1 MTVTCARNSHDDRP
15 ADALSYFAKVTT
27 ASGQTVGES
36 RTCTRSPDAKVTC
49 PIVGLKGC
57 SKYTITI
64 IACPTSKDDFLCSQ
78 ASDPLK
84 SRTVPGG
91 KCRLPIRSNRFSF
104 HSTQGGKILRGYCE
118 GLQRRMVASDRYR
131 TYRPIPRRGCAPG

>member
-1 MTVTCARNSHDDRP
+1 MTVTCARNSHDNRP

-27 ASGQTVGES
+27 ANGQAVGAS

-49 PIVGLKGC
+49 QIEGLQGC
-57 SKYTITI
+57 SKYSITI
-64 IACPTSKDDFLCSQ
+64 IACPANKDDFLCSQ

-91 KCRLPIRSNRFSF
+91 K
-104 HSTQGGKILRGYCE
+104 
-118 GLQRRMVASDRYR
+118 
-131 TYRPIPRRGCAPG
+131 